1 MAREQKRLRRNSSQF
16 IQQFSDSLQSGST
29 RRTGCCQNEIK
40 KMRINQLSVSWQ
52 VTIRHE
58 NDVTHSYFQFNSLKF
73 NSACFTGMND
83 DRLFAPKLHKSK
95 LAGLNNKHLFQIYW
109 EGVHV
114 SVCVCDCASPPQ
126 LFTLLS
132 LCVCVRVWECV
143 CMCVTSR
150 LWTQGGAV
158 RPVLITRPPCAPCW
172 CCCHPDVTVVG
183 VKKAWRCVCVCVW
196 IPGGL
201 VFPLPLRDGSAPVWG
216 TLIWTGPPLCDG
228 TNHSTPR
235 SLKPI
240 IFLFKAGQAREAK
253 RGEDGPCKKLPILS
267 LEHGKNG
274 LLARNRLMLNDP
286 LRL

>member
-1 MAREQKRLRRNSSQF
+1 MAREQKRLRKNSSQF

-126 LFTLLS
+126 PFTLLS

-143 CMCVTSR
+143 CHFPPLNTRWGCETCADHQTS
-150 LWTQGGAV
+150 LCTVLVLLSSWCHGG
-158 RPVLITRPPCAPCW
+158 W
-172 CCCHPDVTVVG
+172 SEEGVTV
-183 VKKAWRCVCVCVW
+183 CVCVCVFGFLGVLFSLSRSGMAALPSEGHW
-196 IPGGL
+196 FGQDRHSVTGQTTARQGHSNPSSFYSKQDGL
-201 VFPLPLRDGSAPVWG
+201 GRRSVGRTGRVKSFPYCPLSMEKMDSWHGIVW
-216 TLIWTGPPLCDG
+216 C
-228 TNHSTPR
+228 SM
-235 SLKPI
+235 
-240 IFLFKAGQAREAK
+240 
-253 RGEDGPCKKLPILS
+253 IL
-267 LEHGKNG
+267 
-274 LLARNRLMLNDP
+274 
-286 LRL
+286 

>member
-95 LAGLNNKHLFQIYW
+95 LVGLNNKHLFQIYW

-114 SVCVCDCASPPQ
+114 SVCVWLCVTTSAIHTPFTLCVCASVRVCVYVCHFPPLNTRWGCETCADHQ
-126 LFTLLS
+126 TSLCTVLVLLS
-132 LCVCVRVWECV
+132 SWCHGGWSEEGVTVCVCVRLDSWGSCFPSPAQGWQR
-143 CMCVTSR
+143 SR
-150 LWTQGGAV
+150 LRDIDLDRTATLWRDKPQHAKVTQTHHLSIQSRTGSGGEAWGGRAV
-158 RPVLITRPPCAPCW
+158 
-172 CCCHPDVTVVG
+172 
-183 VKKAWRCVCVCVW
+183 
-196 IPGGL
+196 
-201 VFPLPLRDGSAPVWG
+201 
-216 TLIWTGPPLCDG
+216 
-228 TNHSTPR
+228 
-235 SLKPI
+235 
-240 IFLFKAGQAREAK
+240 
-253 RGEDGPCKKLPILS
+253 
-267 LEHGKNG
+267 
-274 LLARNRLMLNDP
+274 
-286 LRL
+286 

>member
-1 MAREQKRLRRNSSQF
+1 MTLHTLTFNSIHLNS
-16 IQQFSDSLQSGST
+16 
-29 RRTGCCQNEIK
+29 
-40 KMRINQLSVSWQ
+40 
-52 VTIRHE
+52 IRHA
-58 NDVTHSYFQFNSLKF
+58 SLAWMMTDYSPQNCIKVNWLDSIISICSRF
-73 NSACFTGMND
+73 IERVCM
-83 DRLFAPKLHKSK
+83 
-95 LAGLNNKHLFQIYW
+95 W
-109 EGVHV
+109 
-114 SVCVCDCASPPQ
+114 VCVCDCASPPQ

-183 VKKAWRCVCVCVW
+183 VKKAWRCVCEYMCVCVW

-240 IFLFKAGQAREAK
+240 IFLFKAGRAREAK